1 MKTINMLGVDYT
13 EDKIQVLVDYINH
26 MEKTVGPISRID
38 SLVEYMIKSQK
49 VSDEYL
55 ANQTEENKQ
64 ILEHFSKARVK
75 LKKELPAVKLTV
87 NSALVISYSLV
98 SSIVPFALNLGICA
112 VLAKMVTNN
121 IREMADKNAYIKIEK
136 IIKEEYLKED

>member
-26 MEKTVGPISRID
+26 MERTMGPISRID

-75 LKKELPAVKLTV
+75 LKRELPAVKLTV

-98 SSIVPFALNLGICA
+98 SSLVPFALNLGICA

-121 IREMADKNAYIKIEK
+121 IRDIADKNAYIKIEK

>member
-26 MEKTVGPISRID
+26 MEKTMGPISRID

>member
-26 MEKTVGPISRID
+26 MEKTMGPISRID

-75 LKKELPAVKLTV
+75 LKRELPAVKLTV

-98 SSIVPFALNLGICA
+98 SSLVPFALNLGICA

-121 IREMADKNAYIKIEK
+121 IRDIADKNAYIKIEK